1 VDGFLVQPKK
11 KTEND
16 IWTLKCQ
23 EKVEV
28 AAGILSQ
35 YNLDLMGVQV
45 HHFGKPGKQC
55 VCIKTVCMYIHARS
69 LTLEFHHFVQRHG
82 QNK

>member
-1 VDGFLVQPKK
+1 MKLLTHLHIKLAYCEGIHKALVVDGFLVQPKK

-55 VCIKTVCMYIHARS
+55 VCIYM
-69 LTLEFHHFVQRHG
+69 HG
-82 QNK
+82 V